1 MVTGT
6 TPAPRA
12 LLPGFAPVF
21 AAAMLLMSG
30 SSWVATAHAQA
41 WPAKP
46 VCMVVPWPP
55 GGAND
60 ILGRELAEHM
70 TRLMGQQ
77 VIVDN
82 RGGANGVIGAEAVAR
97 AAPDGYTFMMHS
109 LTSHATNPAI
119 YTRLNYDTIND
130 FAPVTQVAWL
140 PLMIVVHPAFPAKTV
155 GDLLRIARAQ
165 PGAISYASFGTGS
178 MSHLAGELL
187 KVMAK
192 IDMTH
197 IPYKGGGPALIDT
210 VAGQVPV
217 YFAGVTTALS
227 NVQAGRLRVLAVT
240 GNVRSKPLPNVP
252 TVAETPELKGYEASV
267 TYAVW
272 VPARTS
278 PDIIGRLN
286 GIVIKAMQTPEF
298 RARLERE
305 GCSDPIGGTPEL
317 LAAAQRSEI
326 DKLAKIVRAAGIEPQ

>member
-1 MVTGT
+1 MVADSAG
-6 TPAPRA
+6 ARGMRA
-12 LLPGFAPVF
+12 IVFLL
-21 AAAMLLMSG
+21 AACAMASAA
-30 SSWVATAHAQA
+30 WAQT

-46 VCMVVPWPP
+46 VRMVVPWPP

-70 TRLMGQQ
+70 TRLLGQQ

-97 AAPDGYTFMMHS
+97 AVPDGYTFMMHS

-119 YTRLNYDTIND
+119 YKKLNYDTIND

-140 PLMIVVHPAFPAKTV
+140 PLMIVVHPSFPAKTV
-155 GDLLRIARAQ
+155 RDLVQLAKAH

-192 IDMTH
+192 IDITH
-197 IPYKGGGPALIDT
+197 VPYKGGGPALIDT

-217 YFAGVTTALS
+217 YFAGVTTGLS
-227 NVQAGRLRVLAVT
+227 NVQAGRLRALAVT
-240 GNVRSKPLPNVP
+240 GSTRSKPLPDVP
-252 TVAETPELKGYEASV
+252 MVGETPGLKGYEASV
-267 TYAVW
+267 TYAAW
-272 VPARTS
+272 TPAKTS
-278 PDIIGRLN
+278 PEIINRLN
-286 GIVIKAMQTPEF
+286 ATIIKAMQAPEF
-298 RARLERE
+298 RARLDRE
-305 GCSDPIGGTPEL
+305 GCSDPIGGTPEM

-326 DKLAKIVRAAGIEPQ
+326 EKLAKIVKAAGIEPQ